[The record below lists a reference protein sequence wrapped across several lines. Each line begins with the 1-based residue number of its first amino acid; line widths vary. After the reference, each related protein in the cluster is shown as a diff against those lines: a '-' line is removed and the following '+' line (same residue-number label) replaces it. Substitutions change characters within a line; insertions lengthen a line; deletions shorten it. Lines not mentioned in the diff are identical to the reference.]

1 MDIRIEEILDSL
13 ISNNRYS
20 NNEKQEK
27 WNNYMIQFQ
36 QVYEYLGNKLPELYK
51 NFNFAKFTEEVNTLK
66 N

>member
-1 MDIRIEEILDSL
+1 MDIRIEEMLDSL

-36 QVYEYLGNKLPELYK
+36 QVYEYLGNKLPGLYK